1 MRYPECPVLS
11 LSACKRRSHPC
22 VLRVV
27 RGAPSQ
33 TVLPHPTFCVAYVCI
48 RRCPFGQ
55 AGWYPVSRSEFV
67 RCQPPVACV
76 GELQARRPPF
86 LVSSRAPP
94 TPEYRS
100 FALVSPPSLFHPGG
114 VNSTAVAASSTVAC
128 ARNYRGTR
136 CGDCNIG
143 SYRLR
148 GKCRTCP
155 NTAWLLLLSF
165 FLAITAFVAVGV
177 WMSKK
182 NINLAGLAIGVVC
195 GGACATDVPEHYV
208 SCGALSAGAAP

>member
-1 MRYPECPVLS
+1 MSWFANLLGRTAATPADDALALSRRAFMTGGFLRQAAAPAAAPPRPAFPVL
-11 LSACKRRSHPC
+11 
-22 VLRVV
+22 
-27 RGAPSQ
+27 
-33 TVLPHPTFCVAYVCI
+33 
-48 RRCPFGQ
+48 
-55 AGWYPVSRSEFV
+55 
-67 RCQPPVACV
+67 
-76 GELQARRPPF
+76 RPPGAIAEAGF
-86 LVSSRAPP
+86 LA
-94 TPEYRS
+94 
-100 FALVSPPSLFHPGG
+100 G
-114 VNSTAVAASSTVAC
+114 C
-128 ARNYRGTR
+128 TR

-208 SCGALSAGAAP
+208 SCGALSAGASP